1 MDAQEI
7 VENVEL
13 RLLETGELDRWNEE
27 IENHHYLHDATLVGE
42 VVRYVATYQDQWVGL
57 MGFCSASYHLRARDE
72 WIGWDRGQRQ
82 QRRLLVAQNSRFLIL
97 PGPKIANLASRLL
110 GLCAKRVAEDYLQL
124 HGHKVLLLES
134 FVDPQRYEGTCY
146 RAAGW
151 QRLGQSSGFA
161 RAGRDYYT
169 EHCAPKELWV
179 KPLDKKATQWLK
191 AAQMPAPW
199 SDWIG
204 SAPCRNE
211 LTGQQ
216 FVSLVDL
223 FWQMPDARSRIG
235 RRHWV
240 GSVLAVAAVAVLAG
254 ARTYKDMADVAAHLL
269 PGQLRVL
276 RTWRDPK
283 TKRHMPPSESTLWR
297 VLSQVDIE
305 RFEQI
310 IGSYIEGLDA
320 IGQGDAIAIDG
331 KTLRGAKQPD
341 GSQLHLVSA
350 ITHQSKTVR
359 AQRAVDNPGA
369 GSEIGAVAPL
379 IAPLNLDG
387 VTVTLDALHTYHPTA
402 RHLVE
407 DKGAD
412 YVMTVKGNHPQLQ
425 AKLKQLLGD
434 PCDPFFSGSQHS

>member
-1 MDAQEI
+1 
-7 VENVEL
+7 
-13 RLLETGELDRWNEE
+13 
-27 IENHHYLHDATLVGE
+27 
-42 VVRYVATYQDQWVGL
+42 QWVGL
-57 MGFCSASYHLRARDE
+57 LGFCSASYHLRARDE

-110 GLCAKRVAEDYLQL
+110 GLCAKRVAADYLPAPRPQ
-124 HGHKVLLLES
+124 GSVVGKFLLIRS
-134 FVDPQRYEGTCY
+134 VM
-146 RAAGW
+146 RALAIGPPD
-151 QRLGQSSGFA
+151 GSGSA
-161 RAGRDYYT
+161 NPVGLREQGRDYYT

-179 KPLDKKATQWLK
+179 KPLDRKATQWLK

-204 SAPCRNE
+204 AAPCRNE

-216 FVSLVDL
+216 LVSLVDL

-235 RRHWV
+235 RRHWI

-305 RFEQI
+305 RFEQM
-310 IGSYIEGLDA
+310 IGSYIERLDA

-341 GSQLHLVSA
+341 GSQLHWVSA

-359 AQRAVDNPGA
+359 AQRSVDNPGA

-379 IAPLNLDG
+379 MASLNLDG
-387 VTVTLDALHTYHPTA
+387 VTVTLDALHTYHRP
-402 RHLVE
+402 LGIWFKI
-407 DKGAD
+407 KGPI
-412 YVMTVKGNHPQLQ
+412 M
-425 AKLKQLLGD
+425 
-434 PCDPFFSGSQHS
+434 S